1 MSEERVKLNNSYDP
15 SKDLTITLSAS
26 YITGIENVFLHYVT
40 QMENPAM
47 IKPIVE
53 KFERYIENPEKVMKD
68 EPFDES
74 ELRFYTLYSLI
85 EMLKAAAYEQG
96 ANVEINATVSR
107 SDIDDLLKASVDGD
121 YEKMKEINQKI
132 QTDLESQLP

>member
-1 MSEERVKLNNSYDP
+1 MSEERVKLQNSYDP
-15 SKDLTITLSAS
+15 TKDLNITLSAS

-47 IKPIVE
+47 IKPLVE
-53 KFERYIENPEKVMKD
+53 KFERYIVNPDKVMKE
-68 EPFDES
+68 EPFDEN

-96 ANVEINATVSR
+96 ANVEVNATVSR
-107 SDIDDLLKASVDGD
+107 EDINELLKASVDGD
-121 YEKMKEINQKI
+121 FDKMQELNKKI
-132 QTDLESQLP
+132 QQDVDSQLS